1 MSTTRRQNEDPGMMA
16 LYVLT
21 GVISALGALMSL
33 LLVMILQR
41 LSKLEDKLDGKQ
53 DKSECERHEERASVS
68 LQDVWE
74 AFNRHSHEGLPS
86 GSKATR

>member
-1 MSTTRRQNEDPGMMA
+1 MMA
-16 LYVLT
+16 VYVLT
-21 GVISALGALMSL
+21 GVISAFGALMSL

-53 DKSECERHEERASVS
+53 DKAQCERNEERTCQT
-68 LQDVWE
+68 LQDVWD
-74 AFNRHSHEGLPS
+74 AFNRHSHEGLPL

>member
-1 MSTTRRQNEDPGMMA
+1 MA

-53 DKSECERHEERASVS
+53 DKNECERHEERACQS
-68 LQDVWE
+68 LQDVWD
-74 AFNRHSHEGLPS
+74 AFNRHCHEGLPS
-86 GSKATR
+86 GSKVTR